1 MSVTKVHVCKLIGK
15 GIYEIEDHI
24 NNPSVFHYSYKKK
37 MHKDKDFFSL
47 TSFLVQRSKHLT
59 DNLTNTLQ

>member
-37 MHKDKDFFSL
+37 MHKDKDFFHLHRSL
-47 TSFLVQRSKHLT
+47 SKGRSTSPII
-59 DNLTNTLQ
+59 